1 MTKEEFSKIAAAIRT
16 FYPNQN
22 ILPNIE
28 SVSLWYIQLCDID
41 YETMTAAVYEWV
53 ATNKWAPTIADLR
66 ESSRRITMGDI
77 PDWNS
82 AYEHSRSVIRKYGYY
97 RYEEGMA
104 QLSGVEL
111 ETVKAIG
118 YVDWCKSDNPSV
130 IRAQYRDIYNAI
142 AARRKHE
149 DQLPPG
155 LKNALN
161 MIREKEERRL
171 LEDGGNQ

>member
-77 PDWNS
+77 PDWD
-82 AYEHSRSVIRKYGYY
+82 EI
-97 RYEEGMA
+97 
-104 QLSGVEL
+104 
-111 ETVKAIG
+111 T
-118 YVDWCKSDNPSV
+118 
-130 IRAQYRDIYNAI
+130 
-142 AARRKHE
+142 
-149 DQLPPG
+149 
-155 LKNALN
+155 NALVDDTN
-161 MIREKEERRL
+161 DSNRDETEEYQL
-171 LEDGGNQ
+171 K